1 LCVRRQR
8 FVSYVF
14 NFRLGTI
21 NNTKLSRLIARI
33 GAYK

>member
-1 LCVRRQR
+1 LCVGRQR
-8 FVSYVF
+8 FVSYAV

-33 GAYK
+33 VAYK